1 MTKCKSEQQSLEMF
15 VASMRPLKRDMI
27 GDIIT
32 DLKVLQVIQIQ
43 KPWLIWTFMEL
54 LAKDVKEQDYFI
66 YCLVLDCYF

>member
-1 MTKCKSEQQSLEMF
+1 MF

-32 DLKVLQVIQIQ
+32 DLKVLQVIQKQ

-66 YCLVLDCYF
+66 YCLVRDYWFCKRTFH